1 VIALT
6 TTPNRWTRR
15 LAALLLVLQGLAG
28 GAVPL
33 AHASER
39 LSAPAHVEAQ
49 HGAGCVALHDGLRCP
64 LCQFAGSQGSSQP
77 VRTQGRRPQPSSDV
91 PVRSTRRRC
100 AAPNTPPPH
109 PELPPLL
116 VPSLMAAGDAGTPPA
131 RARPPGGTPAW
142 NNGTGDS
149 PA

>member
-1 VIALT
+1 MIALT

-64 LCQFAGSQGSSQP
+64 MCQYAGSQVTAPP
-77 VRTQGRRPQPSSDV
+77 VRAHATEATTVERRPIARDV
-91 PVRSTRRRC
+91 APYRRPDHSTASPR
-100 AAPNTPPPH
+100 A
-109 PELPPLL
+109 
-116 VPSLMAAGDAGTPPA
+116 PPA
-131 RARPPGGTPAW
+131 SR
-142 NNGTGDS
+142 S
-149 PA
+149 

>member
-1 VIALT
+1 MIALT

-49 HGAGCVALHDGLRCP
+49 HGAGCLALHDSLRCSM
-64 LCQFAGSQGSSQP
+64 CQYAGSQVTSPP
-77 VRTQGRRPQPSSDV
+77 VRAQATAATTIERRPIERDV
-91 PVRSTRRRC
+91 PPYRRPDHYT
-100 AAPNTPPPH
+100 APPR
-109 PELPPLL
+109 
-116 VPSLMAAGDAGTPPA
+116 APPA
-131 RARPPGGTPAW
+131 SRF
-142 NNGTGDS
+142 
-149 PA
+149 

>member
-6 TTPNRWTRR
+6 TIPNRWTRR

-49 HGAGCVALHDGLRCP
+49 HGAGCVALHDGLRCS
-64 LCQFAGSQGSSQP
+64 LCQYAGSQVTAPP
-77 VRTQGRRPQPSSDV
+77 VRAQATAAAFIDRRPIARDV
-91 PVRSTRRRC
+91 APYRRPDHST
-100 AAPNTPPPH
+100 APPR
-109 PELPPLL
+109 
-116 VPSLMAAGDAGTPPA
+116 APPA
-131 RARPPGGTPAW
+131 SRC
-142 NNGTGDS
+142 
-149 PA
+149 

>member
-1 VIALT
+1 MIALT
-6 TTPNRWTRR
+6 TTPHRWTRR

-64 LCQFAGSQGSSQP
+64 LCQFAGSQGSSQQ
-77 VRTQGRRPQPSSDV
+77 VRTQGRLAATVERRPCEVDAA
-91 PVRSTRRRC
+91 PVRR
-100 AAPNTPPPH
+100 PEH
-109 PELPPLL
+109 PTASPR
-116 VPSLMAAGDAGTPPA
+116 APPA
-131 RARPPGGTPAW
+131 SR
-142 NNGTGDS
+142 S
-149 PA
+149 

>member
-1 VIALT
+1 MIALT

-64 LCQFAGSQGSSQP
+64 LCL
-77 VRTQGRRPQPSSDV
+77 
-91 PVRSTRRRC
+91 RSLAFRQWL
-100 AAPNTPPPH
+100 TPW
-109 PELPPLL
+109 
-116 VPSLMAAGDAGTPPA
+116 T
-131 RARPPGGTPAW
+131 
-142 NNGTGDS
+142 
-149 PA
+149 

>member
-1 VIALT
+1 MIAQT

-15 LAALLLVLQGLAG
+15 LAALLLVLQALAG

-64 LCQFAGSQGSSQP
+64 LCQFAGSQVSSQQ
-77 VRTQGRRPQPSSDV
+77 VRTQSRAAATVERRPTPAD
-91 PVRSTRRRC
+91 
-100 AAPNTPPPH
+100 AAPLVRPDHRTAPPR
-109 PELPPLL
+109 
-116 VPSLMAAGDAGTPPA
+116 APPA
-131 RARPPGGTPAW
+131 FR
-142 NNGTGDS
+142 S
-149 PA
+149 